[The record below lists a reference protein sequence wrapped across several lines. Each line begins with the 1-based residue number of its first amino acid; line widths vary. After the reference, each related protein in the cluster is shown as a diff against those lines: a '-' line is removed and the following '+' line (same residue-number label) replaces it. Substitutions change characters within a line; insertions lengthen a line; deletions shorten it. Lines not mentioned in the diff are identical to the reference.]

1 MGFDVRKEDADALA
15 AWVKAF
21 AVGMQRNL
29 EDVAAAASAL
39 GEVDDFTGAAADSS
53 RAYWK
58 EVHVPILKGLDAA
71 VRDLYFRYGEYMA
84 VLDGVDA
91 ARDAWLE
98 YDALTRAEADF
109 GGLPGDVAGFSSS
122 LATVLEEIR
131 DVIDLP
137 APSEAALTEELSDLA
152 CLPRAHCDTMEG
164 AEDFY
169 AASAEG
175 LGELLSQLARAIG
188 YAGSVGSF
196 ASYAPGSAQSRPWAG
211 GLAAATE
218 ASLGSSSVRF
228 EAAHTAYTAAAD
240 RMQNRFE
247 ELLDKRADHGAA
259 DMLVGGV
266 TVLLGGLTIALT
278 GSAAIPFVVPMMA
291 FGSAQFVEGSQNLV
305 YGSSDDLGSTAWN
318 PIRDTVFL
326 GNQDWYNFGYGVA
339 ELSAAWGAPFL
350 SAFTAAKATGLSGLK
365 AAPTFVKSF
374 AEGAAKDAAYDAGVD
389 FAFTTIVDPQIDKC
403 FAGTEMGSALKE
415 VSRDAFEQVT
425 SMPCDV
431 ADPGKKTSG
440 SVHADVPKAGL
451 PLKDG
456 PYIKDGKPNGRPK
469 LSGAKKLEFERAVYG
484 RQVGPDGVLRD
495 PNTGEEIEWKP
506 GEKRQGVCDF
516 GHAEIKYSDLFDR
529 YRMGEISL
537 DQLKAY
543 EFNPDNFQIET
554 PSANRSPKYE

>member
-1 MGFDVRKEDADALA
+1 
-15 AWVKAF
+15 
-21 AVGMQRNL
+21 
-29 EDVAAAASAL
+29 
-39 GEVDDFTGAAADSS
+39 
-53 RAYWK
+53 
-58 EVHVPILKGLDAA
+58 
-71 VRDLYFRYGEYMA
+71 
-84 VLDGVDA
+84 
-91 ARDAWLE
+91 
-98 YDALTRAEADF
+98 
-109 GGLPGDVAGFSSS
+109 
-122 LATVLEEIR
+122 
-131 DVIDLP
+131 
-137 APSEAALTEELSDLA
+137 
-152 CLPRAHCDTMEG
+152 MEG

-175 LGELLSQLARAIG
+175 LGELLSQLAQAIG

-211 GLAAATE
+211 GLAAAAE
-218 ASLGSSSVRF
+218 ASLGFSSARF

-305 YGSSDDLGSTAWN
+305 YGSSRDLGSTAWN

-339 ELSAAWGAPFL
+339 ELSAAWGAPFQ

-374 AEGAAKDAAYDAGVD
+374 AEGAAKDVAYDAGAD
-389 FAFTTIVDPQIDKC
+389 FAFTTIVDPQIDKY

-415 VSRDAFEQVT
+415 VSRDVFEQVT
-425 SMPCDV
+425 SMPGDV
-431 ADPGKKTSG
+431 VDPGKKTSG
-440 SVHADVPKAGL
+440 SVHAGVPKAGL

-469 LSGAKKLEFERAVYG
+469 LSGAKKLEFERAVSIVRLVPMAFCG
-484 RQVGPDGVLRD
+484 IPIPARKSNGNPARNDKAFAILGTQRLSTVNCLIGIGWGKFPWISSKRTNSIRTISRLKH
-495 PNTGEEIEWKP
+495 PLLIEVTSMNEGQFMP
-506 GEKRQGVCDF
+506 VPVIDVSYCREQRN
-516 GHAEIKYSDLFDR
+516 L
-529 YRMGEISL
+529 
-537 DQLKAY
+537 
-543 EFNPDNFQIET
+543 
-554 PSANRSPKYE
+554 